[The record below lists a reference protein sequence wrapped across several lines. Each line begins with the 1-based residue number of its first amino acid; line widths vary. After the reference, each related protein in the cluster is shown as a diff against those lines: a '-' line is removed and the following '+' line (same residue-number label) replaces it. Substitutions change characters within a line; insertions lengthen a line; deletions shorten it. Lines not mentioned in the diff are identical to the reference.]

1 MRKIDKRAG
10 ASTSLSSPDL
20 NERRKADHIR
30 INLEEDV
37 AFRRITTGFDD
48 FFFMH
53 EALPEIDLD
62 DIDTTSAIFGR
73 SLRTPLLI
81 SSMTGG
87 TAEARTINRVLA
99 EAAQEVGI
107 AMGLGSMRAA
117 IEDESLIDTYQVRD
131 LAPDIPLFA
140 NLGAVQLNYGYGL
153 AECQRSVEMIDA
165 DALILHFNA
174 LQEAVQPEGDGNF
187 SGLLNKVG
195 HICRHLAVPVIAK
208 EVGWGFSEA
217 TARRLVSVGVAAID
231 VAGAG
236 GTSWSQVE
244 MYRAPTARL
253 ARVAGAFIDWGI
265 PTSASIR
272 YCRRAAPALQIIA
285 SGGIHNGIDV
295 AKAIALGAQLAGIA
309 GDFLRAADSDGVDGV
324 VELAETITDELRVAM
339 FASGAADLAA
349 LAETPLYTA
358 Y

>member
-1 MRKIDKRAG
+1 MGNQKNHVDR
-10 ASTSLSSPDL
+10 STSLSSPEL

-30 INLEEDV
+30 INIEEDV
-37 AFRRITTGFDD
+37 AFKHLTTGFEDY
-48 FFFMH
+48 FFMH
-53 EALPEIDLD
+53 EALPDIDL
-62 DIDTTSAIFGR
+62 IKVDTSSAIFGR
-73 SLRTPLLI
+73 SVSTPLLI

-87 TAEARTINRVLA
+87 TAEARTINRILA
-99 EAAQEVGI
+99 KAAQEVGI

-117 IEDESLIDTYQVRD
+117 IEDNALEYTYEVRD

-153 AECQRSVEMIDA
+153 AECQQAVDMIEA

-187 SGLLNKVG
+187 SGLLGKIEE
-195 HICRHLAVPVIAK
+195 ICRNLPVPVIAK
-208 EVGWGFSEA
+208 EVGWGFSES
-217 TARRLVSVGVAAID
+217 TARCFASVGVAAID

-244 MYRAPTARL
+244 MYRAPTPRL
-253 ARVAGAFIDWGI
+253 ARVAGAFINWGI

-272 YCRRAAPALQIIA
+272 YCRRGAPGMPIIA
-285 SGGIHNGIDV
+285 SGGIGNGIDV

-309 GDFLRAADSDGVDGV
+309 GDFLRAADKDGVAGV

-339 FASGAADLAA
+339 FASGAADIDA
-349 LAETPLYTA
+349 LAQTA
-358 Y
+358 LHTVY